1 VVIDSE
7 RAVIIV
13 ASWGRELEIVGGGI
27 ILHHITELG
36 AIKEVFCLDTP
47 LQGAHVLTHLL
58 VEVLDNDIEVPEEEW
73 SPARLVLDNDLAI
86 LVVRQDRVQVCH
98 VVCAALVLWC
108 HLDRVMDNLA
118 INCGLND

>member
-1 VVIDSE
+1 MVIDSE

-36 AIKEVFCLDTP
+36 AIKEVICLDTP

-73 SPARLVLDNDLAI
+73 SPARLVLDDDLAI